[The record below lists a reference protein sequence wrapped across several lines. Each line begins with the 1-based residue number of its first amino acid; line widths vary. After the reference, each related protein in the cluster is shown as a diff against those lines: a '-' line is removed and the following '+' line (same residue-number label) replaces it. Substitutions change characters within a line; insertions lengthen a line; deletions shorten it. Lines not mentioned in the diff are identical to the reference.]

1 MLYSFKLLKFKT
13 LKARSEASS
22 QGILDIVHM
31 HLNIPKD
38 YQRIPLYLLRVNEKI
53 LDEVFLVQE
62 WGNIQQVEADSG
74 VERDVC
80 SVSSQAT
87 LASMCSTIW
96 STMAVV
102 MWRTSEFRPDGCQG
116 VDLEPQCG
124 SRV

>member
-62 WGNIQQVEADSG
+62 
-74 VERDVC
+74 
-80 SVSSQAT
+80 
-87 LASMCSTIW
+87 
-96 STMAVV
+96 
-102 MWRTSEFRPDGCQG
+102 
-116 VDLEPQCG
+116 
-124 SRV
+124 